1 MSTSM
6 VWSKLLSYRRSSGA
20 AHLNPDM
27 LRTSFEQDYDRI
39 IFSNP
44 FRNLQDKT
52 QVLPLPRHD
61 FVHTRLTHSL
71 EVSSVARS
79 LGKITGTEI
88 IKRNPYLLA
97 ENITPE
103 VFASITSAAALAHD
117 LGNPP
122 FGHAGESAISEFF
135 NQKRQE
141 LTIKNEVNEREWED
155 LIHFEGNAQGFRIL
169 NTSKHHGLRLTYAT
183 LGAFSKYPCESIFV
197 RRDPQRKSQ
206 KKFGFFQC
214 SRDGFANMAEE
225 TGLIRLGKENE
236 YCWVR
241 HPLSFLVEAADDICY
256 GIIDLED
263 ATNMGL
269 VPFEETKKL
278 LAGIIGDQFDEKR
291 LSSISNIKEKSGLLR
306 ALAIGRLI
314 NQCADVF
321 LEKENEILNG
331 SFDKALTQL
340 IPSAGWLKEI
350 GMLSVDKIYRSKP
363 VLDRE
368 IAGFTVLNG
377 LLEAFVPAVIR
388 QALEPG
394 KGSWREETLIR
405 LLPEDTKFA
414 LMAQEPAHIY
424 DAIRLCLDFISSITD
439 TYALNLYRN
448 ITGISLQGI

>member
-1 MSTSM
+1 MQ
-6 VWSKLLSYRRSSGA
+6 WSRLLSYKRSSGTSND
-20 AHLNPDM
+20 NPDI

-88 IKRNPYLLA
+88 LKRHPHLFA

-103 VFASITSAAALAHD
+103 VFASITSSAALAHD

-135 NQKRQE
+135 NQKKQE
-141 LTIKNEVNEREWED
+141 ITIKNEVNEREWED
-155 LIHFEGNAQGFRIL
+155 LIHFEGNAQGFRVL
-169 NTSKHHGLRLTYAT
+169 NMANHQGLRLTFAT
-183 LGAFSKYPCESIFV
+183 LGAYSKYPCESLFV

-214 SRDGFANMAEE
+214 SREHFANMAEE
-225 TGLIRLGKENE
+225 TGLIQLGKENE

-263 ATNMGL
+263 ATNLGL
-269 VPFEETKKL
+269 VHFEETKNL
-278 LAGIIGDQFDEKR
+278 LAGIIGERFDEKR
-291 LSSISNIKEKSGLLR
+291 LSSIANVKEKSGLLR

-314 NQCADVF
+314 NECAEVF
-321 LEKENEILNG
+321 LENESGILNG
-331 SFDKALTQL
+331 TFDKALTQL
-340 IPSAGWLKEI
+340 IPSAKWLSEI
-350 GMLSVDKIYRSKP
+350 SQLSVEKIYRSKP

-405 LLPEDTKFA
+405 LLPEEVKMA
-414 LMAQEPAHIY
+414 LVSKEHLPIY